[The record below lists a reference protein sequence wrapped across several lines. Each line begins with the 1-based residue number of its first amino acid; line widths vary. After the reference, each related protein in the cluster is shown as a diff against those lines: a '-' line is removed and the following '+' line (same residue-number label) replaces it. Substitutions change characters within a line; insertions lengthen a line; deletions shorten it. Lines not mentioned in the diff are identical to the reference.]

1 MGGLHHRENAQ
12 GAYLLPGV
20 SCKKNCFRGLSSWSS
35 DYFKVNKGAIQGGI
49 GDQ

>member
-1 MGGLHHRENAQ
+1 MERMHREHT
-12 GAYLLPGV
+12 YFPSV

-35 DYFKVNKGAIQGGI
+35 DYLKVKVLFREGGV